1 MKIPKQ
7 MNHYCPKCK
16 KHTEQTVTQMKVKGR
31 SATHPLSRGSDS
43 RLRKKGQKRGY
54 GSLGRY
60 SKPPIARWKRTG
72 AKTSKKVIL
81 KLTCKV
87 CKKSSQMHIGRLKKI
102 EIAEK

>member
-72 AKTSKKVIL
+72 AKTSKVIAL
-81 KLTCKV
+81 RMECTQ
-87 CKKSSQMHIGRLKKI
+87 CKKSWQTTLGRSKKV
-102 EIAEK
+102 EFV

>member
-16 KHTEQTVTQMKVKGR
+16 KHTEQTVTQMKGKGR

-72 AKTSKKVIL
+72 AKISKVGVIRL
-81 KLTCKV
+81 ECTK
-87 CKKSSQMHIGRLKKI
+87 CKKSRQLVVGRAKKI
-102 EIAEK
+102 EFV